1 MFIRGSEKKER
12 RGKRK
17 ERIYKQNGG
26 KKMNELLNRK
36 KKNKCTNNMEGEK

>member
-26 KKMNELLNRK
+26 KKMNKLLK
-36 KKNKCTNNMEGEK
+36 GKEKDECTNNMEGEK